1 MKQTLYAYAIG
12 GVALVVLAGSACS
25 DSSSPPGEPGANVP
39 IIRLRAE
46 PYSFAF
52 YSGLD
57 KPDRIVIRDP
67 VTWQIVWKK
76 VWFGSSEVPPLPAVD
91 FSREMILVAALGA
104 RSTGGFGIL
113 IDGANEVANGG
124 INVTIRSFS
133 PGNCIVTEAFTQ
145 PIDIARL
152 PMRSGTV
159 EFTERSEV
167 HQCQ

>member
-1 MKQTLYAYAIG
+1 MNSVVRYGA
-12 GVALVVLAGSACS
+12 VALAVVLGAWACS
-25 DSSSPPGEPGANVP
+25 DTASPRGEPGANIPVV
-39 IIRLRAE
+39 RLRSE

-57 KPDRIVIRDP
+57 KPDRIVIRDA
-67 VTWQIVWKK
+67 VTWQIVWKD
-76 VWFGSSEVPPLPAVD
+76 VWRGFSEVPPLPAVD

-104 RSTGGFGIL
+104 HSTGGYGII
-113 IDGANEVANGG
+113 IDGANEAANGG
-124 INVTIRSFS
+124 INVTIRSIS
-133 PGNCIVTEAFTQ
+133 PLNCLVTEAFTQ

-152 PMRSGTV
+152 PIRTGRV

>member
-1 MKQTLYAYAIG
+1 LYAHVIG

-57 KPDRIVIRDP
+57 KPDRIVIRDS
-67 VTWQIVWKK
+67 VTWQVVWKD
-76 VWFGSSEVPPLPAVD
+76 VWRGFSEVPPLPTVD

-104 RSTGGFGIL
+104 HSTGGYGIM
-113 IDGANEVANGG
+113 IDGANEAANGG
-124 INVTIRSFS
+124 INVTIRSIS
-133 PGNCIVTEAFTQ
+133 PLNCLVTEAFTQ
-145 PIDIARL
+145 PVDIARL
-152 PMRSGTV
+152 PLRSGRV
-159 EFTERSEV
+159 EFNERSEV

>member
-1 MKQTLYAYAIG
+1 MNSFVRWSS
-12 GVALVVLAGSACS
+12 VAFAVVLGAAACS
-25 DSSSPPGEPGANVP
+25 DGTAPPGEPGANIPVV
-39 IIRLRAE
+39 RLRSD
-46 PYSFAF
+46 PYPFAF

-57 KPDRIVIRDP
+57 KSDRMVIRDP

-76 VWFGSSEVPPLPAVD
+76 VWFGNSEVPPLPAVD
-91 FSREMILVAALGA
+91 FSHEMILVAALGA
-104 RSTGGFGIL
+104 RSTGGYGIL

-124 INVTIRSFS
+124 IKVSIRSFS

-145 PIDIARL
+145 PVDIARL

-159 EFTERSEV
+159 QYTERSEV

>member
-1 MKQTLYAYAIG
+1 MA
-12 GVALVVLAGSACS
+12 
-25 DSSSPPGEPGANVP
+25 SPPSEPGANVP
-39 IIRLRAE
+39 VVRLRSE

-67 VTWQIVWKK
+67 VTWQVVWKD
-76 VWFGSSEVPPLPAVD
+76 VWRGFSEVTPLPAVD

-104 RSTGGFGIL
+104 HSTGGYGIM
-113 IDGANEVANGG
+113 IDGANEAANGG
-124 INVTIRSFS
+124 LNVTIRSIS
-133 PGNCIVTEAFTQ
+133 PLNCLVTEAFTQ

-152 PMRSGTV
+152 PIRTGRV